1 MNGSQNNPLALE
13 AELAEAIDHFFET
26 ARVHDF
32 EGSEMVTHLGTS
44 RVNGRTI
51 LGTRRVREREG
62 LVHSRSYP
70 LWEADWTRALEGMYL
85 AVEGVFIE
93 VPFGHH
99 EWPRAIERPRATR
112 KLIDKINIVTWR
124 IES

>member
-13 AELAEAIDHFFET
+13 VELAEAIDHFFET

-62 LVHSRSYP
+62 LVHSLSYP
-70 LWEADWTRALEGMYL
+70 LWEADRRHALEGMHL
-85 AVEGVFIE
+85 AVVGIFIV
-93 VPFGHH
+93 VPYESHK
-99 EWPRAIERPRATR
+99 WPRAIERPRATR
-112 KLIDKINIVTWR
+112 ELIDKINIVTWR